1 MVKCHYGSVLFRTPG
16 GNLTAVSDD
25 VEVQLER
32 IGDQLRIAR
41 VKAYLTQ
48 SDVGQ
53 RAGVSRQLVSRI
65 EQGINGEIRAYVA
78 VAAALNHRFIVEEQ
92 EAVGD
97 VGIAALDL
105 RSETIPL
112 PGIAALDF
120 RSETIPLDFTSETVP
135 TDQTGPKASSGGR
148 KPKKS
153 GTTKAKRR

>member
-1 MVKCHYGSVLFRTPG
+1 M
-16 GNLTAVSDD
+16 SDD
-25 VEVQLER
+25 VEDQLER

-97 VGIAALDL
+97 AGIPA
-105 RSETIPL
+105 
-112 PGIAALDF
+112 
-120 RSETIPLDFTSETVP
+120 LDFTSETIPV
-135 TDQTGPKASSGGR
+135 DQTGPKASTGGR
-148 KPKKS
+148 KPKRS
-153 GTTKAKRR
+153 GTTKAK